1 MFRKTFDQYMVNTYV
16 FYLTLFRNLIFK
28 LKEPILILIGMFII
42 CIVFSI
48 LINKIEKLIKKFSIG
63 QIKHTYYFQKLLNSY
78 YK

>member
-28 LKEPILILIGMFII
+28 LKEPILILIWMFII

-48 LINKIEKLIKKFSIG
+48 LINKIEKLIF
-63 QIKHTYYFQKLLNSY
+63 TLLGVIVNE
-78 YK
+78 KENIVRH